1 MRKSLAVCALVVAS
15 FAGNAFAIGQARLT
29 GKVID
34 AATKQGIPDVTI
46 AIAATEAKTFKD
58 SVKAKKDGTYAVAVL
73 DGTIKYKFTFS
84 APGYAP
90 YEEVMKLKIGEPN
103 MRDIELSK
111 GQPVAAA
118 TGTAQIKATAD
129 PAVIAFNA
137 GAALANEGKDTEALA
152 KFNEAVTAKPDLG
165 AGWQALARINLRVKE
180 YAKAIDAAN
189 KALAIDEETPEM
201 YSVLY
206 DAYTA
211 TGDKAK
217 AAEAK
222 KKMPANPGLLF
233 NDAAKAINAGKDGD
247 AEPLLKQAIAADENF
262 SIAYY
267 ELGMLYVRAG
277 KNADAK
283 TYLEKYLAIDPNGK
297 DAATAKEML
306 KYVK

>member
-46 AIAATEAKTFKD
+46 SVSATEAKSFKD
-58 SVKAKKDGTYAVAVL
+58 EMKGKKDGSYAVAVL
-73 DGTIKYKFTFS
+73 DGTIRYKFIFS

-103 MRDIELSK
+103 FREIELVK
-111 GQPVAAA
+111 GGAAPAPVA
-118 TGTAQIKATAD
+118 IVKATAD
-129 PAVIAFNA
+129 PAVLAFNA
-137 GAALANEGKDTEALA
+137 GAAAANEGKDAEAIA
-152 KFNEAVTAKPDLG
+152 KFTEAVTAKPDLV
-165 AGWQALARINLRVKE
+165 AGWQALARVQLRTKE
-180 YAKAIDAAN
+180 YAKAIESAN
-189 KALAIDEETPEM
+189 KALAIDEEDTDM
-201 YSVLY
+201 YAVLF

-211 TGDKAK
+211 TGNKAK

-222 KKMPANPGLLF
+222 AKMPANAGVLF
-233 NDAAKAINAGKDGD
+233 NDAAKLINAGKDGE
-247 AEPLLKQAIAADENF
+247 AEPILKAAIAADEKF
-262 SIAYY
+262 AVAIY
-267 ELGMLYVRAG
+267 ELGMIYVRAG

-283 TYLEKYLAIDPNGK
+283 TYLEKYLEVEPNGK
-297 DAATAKEML
+297 DAAMAKEML